1 MQLGPNP
8 STHRRQCWRTGFHPT
23 RPADRRKAND
33 GFGAILAVRVHSAND
48 RSRTVSGTLFGK
60 VTRFRSAPL
69 QSVRTTDFD
78 RKAVTIAARLARSN
92 RR

>member
-1 MQLGPNP
+1 MLK
-8 STHRRQCWRTGFHPT
+8 
-23 RPADRRKAND
+23 DRFPPDSAGGSAQAND